1 MPVVWRG
8 RSQLTGQPIMLIV
21 SRRKSR
27 NRKTADMAQTFIV
40 RDTPSSPW
48 QHVKA
53 ARARL
58 RRRPD
63 HGKQD
68 EMSAVCGSC
77 PIKEACYVTWE
88 KSVTSTHKAHRG
100 QRVATPDEL
109 RRAIRGRAIRM
120 GAAGDPA
127 AVPFEVW
134 EDLLRYGNGFT
145 GYSHVWKTKPEFR
158 SHLMASVE
166 SRQGKAD
173 ANALGFRTFRIV
185 PDGEGKQKD
194 EIWCPAT
201 PEGGL
206 RTTCAECQLCNGKK
220 NSEDHR
226 RSVAVRAHGALRKH
240 LAFRVNGE
248 YATAVTD

>member
-40 RDTPSSPW
+40 RDTASSPW

-58 RRRPD
+58 RRRPN

-68 EMSAVCGSC
+68 EMSAVCGNC

-88 KSVTSTHKAHRG
+88 KSVTATHKAHRG

-134 EDLLRYGNGFT
+134 EDLLQYGNGFT
-145 GYSHVWKTKPEFR
+145 GYSHQHRVADPRFAGI
-158 SHLMASVE
+158 LMASVE
-166 SRQGKAD
+166 SLEGAAEAQARGW
-173 ANALGFRTFRIV
+173 RTFRVSRSGRAGPGEIV
-185 PDGEGKQKD
+185 
-194 EIWCPAT
+194 CPAT
-201 PEGGL
+201 T
-206 RTTCAECQLCNGKK
+206 RAQKTCAECLLCRG
-220 NSEDHR
+220 NSR
-226 RSVAVRAHGALRKH
+226 AKAKSIVVALHGNMAK
-240 LAFRVNGE
+240 
-248 YATAVTD
+248 YATAVMD

>member
-1 MPVVWRG
+1 MR
-8 RSQLTGQPIMLIV
+8 
-21 SRRKSR
+21 
-27 NRKTADMAQTFIV
+27 
-40 RDTPSSPW
+40 
-48 QHVKA
+48 
-53 ARARL
+53 
-58 RRRPD
+58 
-63 HGKQD
+63 
-68 EMSAVCGSC
+68 
-77 PIKEACYVTWE
+77 
-88 KSVTSTHKAHRG
+88 
-100 QRVATPDEL
+100 
-109 RRAIRGRAIRM
+109 
-120 GAAGDPA
+120 AAGDPA

-220 NSEDHR
+220 NNEDHR